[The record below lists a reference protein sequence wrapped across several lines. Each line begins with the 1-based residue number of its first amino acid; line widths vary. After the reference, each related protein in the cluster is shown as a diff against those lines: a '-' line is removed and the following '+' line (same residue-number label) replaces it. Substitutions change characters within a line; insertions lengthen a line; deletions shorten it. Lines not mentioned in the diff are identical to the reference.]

1 MEMQCHVGVVLRNQ
15 AVPDGHCENVEN
27 QLIWS
32 DQSSNQLNNNLK
44 IDELETFDSD
54 WLYSTYRL

>member
-44 IDELETFDSD
+44 IDELETFASD
-54 WLYSTYRL
+54 